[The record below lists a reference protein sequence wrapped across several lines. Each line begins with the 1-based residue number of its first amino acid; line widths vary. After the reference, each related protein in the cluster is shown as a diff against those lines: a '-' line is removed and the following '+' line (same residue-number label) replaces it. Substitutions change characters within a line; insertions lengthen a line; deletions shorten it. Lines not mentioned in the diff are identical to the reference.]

1 MGTSIELGNSTSDF
15 ADDVLNVTEISA
27 ETMEKTHAV
36 TTSRAMKHFH
46 DMISDVLML
55 LAFATLIT
63 ILLILFVVIPFLCY
77 SKYSCEG
84 HKKRSLTPRR
94 KMESRSPILHT
105 DDWIERRRNMPEFG
119 LIFDY

>member
-46 DMISDVLML
+46 D
-55 LAFATLIT
+55 
-63 ILLILFVVIPFLCY
+63 LFHSSAIQNTVVKDTRREVSPL
-77 SKYSCEG
+77 EE
-84 HKKRSLTPRR
+84 RWSLGRLYCTQ
-94 KMESRSPILHT
+94 T
-105 DDWIERRRNMPEFG
+105 TG
-119 LIFDY
+119 LNDAEICPNLV